1 MKRHF
6 QISLRAWL
14 ILVFG
19 LSLGVWQLTYE
30 SAETELSYVALID
43 VSGRTVTPAKVKLRA
58 SDALYSSDPRTFKG
72 KRVGW
77 PMAYSQFGCHDGI
90 RYNGLFDHYNSTN
103 WVAVSVNL
111 IVAVTATTILLA
123 VNAVIERRKSNRVL
137 RDPPAHA
144 G

>member
-19 LSLGVWQLTYE
+19 LSLGIWQLTYE
-30 SAETELSYVALID
+30 SAETELSYVALTD

-58 SDALYSSDPRTFKG
+58 PGALYNLDPRTFKG

-111 IVAVTATTILLA
+111 VVAVTATTILLA

>member
-6 QISLRAWL
+6 KISLRAWL

-19 LSLGVWQLTYE
+19 LSLGIWQLTYE

-43 VSGRTVTPAKVKLRA
+43 VSGRTATPAKVKLMA
-58 SDALYSSDPRTFKG
+58 PGAVYNLDPRTFKG

-111 IVAVTATTILLA
+111 VIAVTATTILLA
-123 VNAVIERRKSNRVL
+123 VNAMIERRKSNRVL